1 MKTYEIIARIV
12 IGVAL
17 VVMTAVHALG
27 MLAAL
32 ASAIVATGQSESQPT
47 QTETVEP
54 PVLMAMPD
62 SRLSVVELR
71 TLARRRLGSAAR
83 ISGRRIAQATRADLL
98 AALSA
103 A

>member
-1 MKTYEIIARIV
+1 
-12 IGVAL
+12 
-17 VVMTAVHALG
+17 
-27 MLAAL
+27 
-32 ASAIVATGQSESQPT
+32 
-47 QTETVEP
+47 
-54 PVLMAMPD
+54 
-62 SRLSVVELR
+62 VVELR